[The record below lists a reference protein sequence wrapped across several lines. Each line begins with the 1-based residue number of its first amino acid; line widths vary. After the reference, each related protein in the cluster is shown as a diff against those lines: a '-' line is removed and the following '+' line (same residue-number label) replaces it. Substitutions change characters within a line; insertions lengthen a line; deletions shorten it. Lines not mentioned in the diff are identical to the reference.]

1 MWEGKAISRNN
12 VKFGYLP
19 EERGLYP
26 KATVMEQLSYIS
38 SLKGQTLKDSKKEV
52 LYWCDVLGLNDY
64 INSPAEQLS
73 KGNQQ
78 KVQLI
83 SALLNNP
90 TLLILDEPFS
100 GLDPVN
106 TKLIKTVLEYLIS
119 KGVYIILSSH
129 QMHVVEE
136 YCENI
141 LILNNGN
148 SVVQGNLN
156 EIKKNLGYNNFLI
169 KTNDDISKFITNDMK
184 LVNKTVDTYEFTIT
198 SENLAHAFLKKLLEN
213 NINVIQ
219 FEIKEP
225 SLQEIFIEKVGK

>member
-1 MWEGKAISRNN
+1 
-12 VKFGYLP
+12 
-19 EERGLYP
+19 
-26 KATVMEQLSYIS
+26 MEQLSYIS
-38 SLKGQTLKDSKKEV
+38 SLKGQNLKESKKEV

-83 SALLNNP
+83 SALINNP
-90 TLLILDEPFS
+90 TLLVLDEPFS

-106 TKLIKTVLEYLIS
+106 TKLIKTVLGYLIS
-119 KGVYIILSSH
+119 QGVYIILSSH
-129 QMHVVEE
+129 QMSVVEE

-141 LILNNGN
+141 LILDNGN

-156 EIKKNLGYNNFLI
+156 EIKRNLGYNNFLI
-169 KTNDDISKFITNDMK
+169 KTSDDISKFITDDMK
-184 LVNKTVDTYEFTIT
+184 LVNKTVDTYEFINT
-198 SENLAHAFLKKLLEN
+198 SDNLAHTFLKKLLDN
-213 NINVIQ
+213 NINIIQ

>member
-1 MWEGKAISRNN
+1 
-12 VKFGYLP
+12 VKIGYLP

-26 KATVMEQLSYIS
+26 KATVMEQLCYIS
-38 SLKGQTLKDSKKEV
+38 SLKGQGVKESRKEV

-119 KGVYIILSSH
+119 QGVYIILSSH

-141 LILNNGN
+141 LILNNGS

-156 EIKKNLGYNNFLI
+156 EIKRSLGYNNFII
-169 KTNDDISKFITNDMK
+169 KTSDDISKFITDDMK
-184 LVNKTVDTYEFTIT
+184 LINKTVDTYEFKN
-198 SENLAHAFLKKLLEN
+198 SSDNSAHTFLRKLLEN
-213 NINVIQ
+213 NINIIQ

>member
-1 MWEGKAISRNN
+1 
-12 VKFGYLP
+12 
-19 EERGLYP
+19 
-26 KATVMEQLSYIS
+26 MEQLSYIA
-38 SLKGQTLKDSKKEV
+38 SLKGQTSKEAKKEV

-90 TLLILDEPFS
+90 TLLVLDEPFS

-106 TKLIKTVLEYLIS
+106 TKLIKTVLEFLIS

-141 LILNNGN
+141 LILDNGN

-156 EIKKNLGYNNFLI
+156 EIKRNLGYNNFLI
-169 KTNDDISKFITNDMK
+169 KTSDDISKFITDDMK

-198 SENLAHAFLKKLLEN
+198 SDNLAHAFLRKLLEN
-213 NINVIQ
+213 NINIIQ